1 MRIRN
6 LIFLC
11 AASFLLAGAVH
22 AQNEQQVI
30 RTGTRPAEVVFTK
43 ITVSNLR
50 KSYDFYTRVVGLK
63 EVPSPVLPKPVL
75 DDPEVAFTEV
85 ALNFSGSPADAR
97 LVLVKKK
104 GVVPV
109 PEQAELT
116 WIGIKVAD
124 VRAVTRQAAASG
136 FAVEV
141 ELKPVFGL
149 LISVVRDPD
158 GYRAQLFEGPSV
170 KQ

>member
-6 LIFLC
+6 LICLC
-11 AASFLLAGAVH
+11 AASVVLAGAVR
-22 AQNEQQVI
+22 AQDEQPVI
-30 RTGTRPAEVVFTK
+30 RTGTRPAEVAFTK

-63 EVPSPVLPKPVL
+63 EVPSTVLPKPVL

-97 LVLVKKK
+97 LVLVKKQ

-109 PEQAELT
+109 PEQAQLT

-136 FAVEV
+136 FTVEV
-141 ELKPVFGL
+141 ELKPIFGL

-158 GYRAQLFEGPSV
+158 GYRAQLFAGPSV
-170 KQ
+170 EQ